1 MTKVRFEKKKERNAA
16 QTQVL
21 GKQIILFTG
30 KVEKS
35 HCKGQRFQEGWR
47 IFSQCSR
54 RRHSEPSFFVSKTTF
69 MLSFF
74 HTAYL
79 WNPGWNTVVR
89 RFLSS
94 LGTSVLAPHTYS
106 LLEGEATMQIF
117 SNKDFLEVEWLTG
130 DGLALFGR
138 TRYLIKVFYMNDSFL
153 DL

>member
-1 MTKVRFEKKKERNAA
+1 
-16 QTQVL
+16 
-21 GKQIILFTG
+21 
-30 KVEKS
+30 
-35 HCKGQRFQEGWR
+35 
-47 IFSQCSR
+47 
-54 RRHSEPSFFVSKTTF
+54 
-69 MLSFF
+69 MLSSF

-117 SNKDFLEVEWLTG
+117 PNKDFLEGEWLTG

-138 TRYLIKVFYMNDSFL
+138 TRSLIKVFYMNDSFL